1 MGNILRDTV
10 RDQIKNN
17 DPPEVSSTFR
27 RLVASGIDEAQSI
40 ELITAVV
47 AAEMFH
53 MMTEDR
59 EFDRRR
65 YIEDLRRLPELPY
78 DTDA

>member
-1 MGNILRDTV
+1 MRDIV
-10 RDQIKNN
+10 KDQIKAN
-17 DPPEVSSTFR
+17 DPPEVASTLR
-27 RLVASGIDEAQSI
+27 RLLASGIDEAHAI

-47 AAEMFH
+47 AAEMFN
-53 MMTEDR
+53 MMTQGR